1 MREKRVRSP
10 TGEIFLNWRSLE
22 IRFQV
27 TVLYCLFLFNLRVQ
41 SSPFEIRLSVDN
53 SMSVFGHYI

>member
-27 TVLYCLFLFNLRVQ
+27 TVLYCLFLFNLGVQ